1 MFNRKQFS
9 TDLFMYRNSK
19 GLSRATAAKEIGIHS
34 STVQTLEENVHE
46 PRISVYYLCVK
57 WMGKQTDFYF
67 INN

>member
-9 TDLFMYRNSK
+9 EDLFMFRTAK

-46 PRISVYYLCVK
+46 PRISVYYLCLK
-57 WMGKQTDFYF
+57 WMEKPIDFYF
-67 INN
+67 N

>member
-1 MFNRKQFS
+1 MFNKKQFS
-9 TDLFMYRNSK
+9 EDLFLYGNSK
-19 GLSRATAAKEIGIHS
+19 GLSRATAAKEIGIHK

-67 INN
+67 N